1 MTIRNVAKA
10 DSGDYACSAKNLLG
24 QDFVVAQVTVIGK
37 LKFTFTPPLKATV
50 LESSN
55 LLLDCAAKGNTEIT
69 WKRTG
74 KVLPHNH
81 VAYPNGTLLLR
92 NVVPNNAGTYT
103 CVAKNALRSVGA
115 NSVVEVLK
123 ILNSCSSI

>member
-1 MTIRNVAKA
+1 MLSGQSRRAYNESEMCETSLTFFPQKKPILPYLTNTSHPLLKA
-10 DSGDYACSAKNLLG
+10 LI
-24 QDFVVAQVTVIGK
+24 VVAQVTVIGK

-50 LESSN
+50 SESSN
-55 LLLDCAAKGNTEIT
+55 LLLDCAAKGNAEIT

-103 CVAKNALRSVGA
+103 CVAKNALR
-115 NSVVEVLK
+115 
-123 ILNSCSSI
+123 